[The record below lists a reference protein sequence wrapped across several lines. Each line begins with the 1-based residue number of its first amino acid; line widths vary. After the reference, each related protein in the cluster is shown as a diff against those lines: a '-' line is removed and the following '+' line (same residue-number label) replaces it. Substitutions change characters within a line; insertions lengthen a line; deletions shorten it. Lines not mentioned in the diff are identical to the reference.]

1 MISKAQELGEIFAF
15 RQAWRFS
22 SHFKRWDFAKLL
34 ETEPLEH
41 WKDLDLELLELYTLV
56 LMPVALVYTET
67 GKQI

>member
-1 MISKAQELGEIFAF
+1 MSKVQEMGEIFAF

-22 SHFKRWDFAKLL
+22 SKFDRWDFDKLL

-67 GKQI
+67 GKAI